1 MDKIEDLSQTESAV
15 GKTVEPVTIDNEDY
29 ETLDIDDPLVW
40 LYLDKEESQGL
51 MNADFLEFFTIWL
64 LYGLYW

>member
-40 LYLDKEESQGL
+40 LYLDKEESQVL
-51 MNADFLEFFTIWL
+51 MNADFLEFFTI
-64 LYGLYW
+64 

>member
-15 GKTVEPVTIDNEDY
+15 CKTVEPVTIDNEDY

-51 MNADFLEFFTIWL
+51 MNEDFLEFFTI
-64 LYGLYW
+64 

>member
-15 GKTVEPVTIDNEDY
+15 GKTVEPVTIDDEDY

-51 MNADFLEFFTIWL
+51 MNADFLEFFTI
-64 LYGLYW
+64 

>member
-15 GKTVEPVTIDNEDY
+15 GKTVDHVTIDDEDY

-40 LYLDKEESQGL
+40 LYLDKEESQVL
-51 MNADFLEFFTIWL
+51 MNADFLEFFTI
-64 LYGLYW
+64 

>member
-1 MDKIEDLSQTESAV
+1 MDKIEDLSQTENAV

-51 MNADFLEFFTIWL
+51 MNADFLEFFTI
-64 LYGLYW
+64 